1 MERQFLL
8 QLFTKFCISVD
19 VCDVCVGSVP
29 ALVVSVV
36 AAVAISV
43 CSVFFW
49 FVASID
55 LRRLVCC
62 LFVSLL

>member
-19 VCDVCVGSVP
+19 VCVGSVP
-29 ALVVSVV
+29 ARVVSVV